1 MRPISVS
8 VPEGDDASLPITCDG
23 ALLTALMHNRAIE
36 VARWGPA
43 IGETFV
49 PEARAAFDPALLSS
63 VAWEKGDSQRA
74 SASSVSSGS
83 ANVSSVS
90 TTSGGVAP
98 ALEDAI
104 DVLTALRRLA
114 ALEARRDRPVARAEE
129 TVGSIAIRQRFPTG
143 SSVTVS
149 GGVTASTNSATGDD
163 NLGHWTVEV
172 QQALLRGAPLAVNLV
187 TLRQA
192 RNRAAQSEHAFC
204 AAVLAVTHRVEKAY
218 WDLALAKET
227 LAIRRFGVALA
238 EEQLARQRDLFSV
251 GRAIEGDVMAARA
264 EEASRRADLVDAE
277 ANLRQRTIAL
287 IHLLGVEDAG
297 RWRMTLDP
305 QDMPDVSPVEVDPDI
320 SERLAL
326 RYRPELVQAELEA
339 ANLALDVQRAAND
352 LLPQLD
358 LVASYGRTSRGDETS
373 DATRFLGSSRFE
385 QYRVGVQLQTPILN
399 RAERA
404 RYRRADLLR
413 EQGDRLVSSIESA
426 LAAEVRQAAIHVDRL
441 QERIRATQEALKNR
455 VEQLRVALDR
465 NSVGK
470 TTNLDVLLVQRDLI
484 QARVEEVSARV
495 SYVEAL
501 TDLYA
506 AEGTLLA
513 RRGISLDYVQKAGS
527 APPPE
532 ATPE

>member
-1 MRPISVS
+1 
-8 VPEGDDASLPITCDG
+8 
-23 ALLTALMHNRAIE
+23 
-36 VARWGPA
+36 
-43 IGETFV
+43 
-49 PEARAAFDPALLSS
+49 
-63 VAWEKGDSQRA
+63 
-74 SASSVSSGS
+74 
-83 ANVSSVS
+83 
-90 TTSGGVAP
+90 
-98 ALEDAI
+98 
-104 DVLTALRRLA
+104 
-114 ALEARRDRPVARAEE
+114 
-129 TVGSIAIRQRFPTG
+129 
-143 SSVTVS
+143 
-149 GGVTASTNSATGDD
+149 
-163 NLGHWTVEV
+163 
-172 QQALLRGAPLAVNLV
+172 
-187 TLRQA
+187 
-192 RNRAAQSEHAFC
+192 
-204 AAVLAVTHRVEKAY
+204 
-218 WDLALAKET
+218 
-227 LAIRRFGVALA
+227 
-238 EEQLARQRDLFSV
+238 
-251 GRAIEGDVMAARA
+251 
-264 EEASRRADLVDAE
+264 
-277 ANLRQRTIAL
+277 
-287 IHLLGVEDAG
+287 
-297 RWRMTLDP
+297 
-305 QDMPDVSPVEVDPDI
+305 
-320 SERLAL
+320 
-326 RYRPELVQAELEA
+326 
-339 ANLALDVQRAAND
+339 
-352 LLPQLD
+352 LPQLD